1 MGEVPSS
8 HCQLIPQ
15 SSMVFCENFNC
26 RNRAAYSIGKKDG
39 PMSLHLNL
47 CPDCVSQL
55 IKSIPGELLSMVSGP
70 SEEELKARVD
80 LEVSLKL
87 QEVRDQVL
95 EEVRQTLLSEAKAA
109 GILSEE
115 EESPDSEDLEEST
128 EEVQEE
134 EPEIIKGAKRLRR
147 R

>member
-47 CPDCVSQL
+47 CSDCVNQL
-55 IKSIPGELLSMVSGP
+55 IESIPKELLSGVSGP

-87 QEVRDQVL
+87 QEVKDQVL
-95 EEVRQTLLSEAKAA
+95 EEVKQSLLAEAKSA
-109 GILSEE
+109 GLLNEE
-115 EESPDSEDLEEST
+115 EKSFDSDVP
-128 EEVQEE
+128 EEVEEIKEE
-134 EPEIIKGAKRLRR
+134 EPEVIKGTKRLRR